1 MFLSKIWFIL
11 VAMLAGV
18 AFSVALTAP
27 RPMAEKLEE
36 LEGQRLD
43 RAQYAAEQMLKV
55 DAHKWIDRVANLGR
69 DLVISEAL
77 DSASRGSGELS
88 VQHKTVEA
96 RLRALLPDL
105 AGAGIASMVAV
116 DGNGRV
122 VARVGDD
129 EKEYGDSI
137 GGAEVVSDALRGY
150 LSDDVWGTG
159 GQLLRVAGAP
169 VLSKGRDRVVG
180 ALYVGADT
188 GRTFAERLKKN
199 LDVDV
204 ALLLMGKVVAS
215 TLDTRSLGL
224 LPEIVDQHRAEIDD
238 VKRTP
243 ALSFEVDGDTYLVVA
258 AAFPG
263 QAAEQQGYYA
273 LIGHKPARADLGS
286 VLANTSA
293 RDLRWSAFP
302 WLSLVGAL
310 LAMIAIGLFL
320 QRYEVEWPIERMRTE
335 LRRLSKGEIARLD
348 DHRFGGHF
356 GGIARDVNAALDHAG
371 ASISQVGVAAGG
383 ADGNAAT
390 AEPARLG
397 GPMGGLAPSG
407 PAAPRGT
414 IRAPGSLFGNAP
426 GPMDGFAPPPPPG
439 FAPPG
444 ATAYP
449 PPSLPAP
456 PLPPGVRTM
465 GRVPAPPPPAA
476 PASPAFR
483 PSEPRTATAATEMAT
498 AFAASGSGS
507 GTGVVSS
514 SDPTS
519 PTQTDSEDDDE
530 MHVRAV
536 YGEFINAKQQ
546 YGESVAGLTLDKFR
560 LRLQENRNSL
570 MARHACRTVRF
581 AVYVK
586 DGKASLR
593 ASPIK

>member
-27 RPMAEKLEE
+27 RPMAQKLEE

-77 DSASRGSGELS
+77 DSASHGNGELS
-88 VQHKTVEA
+88 VQHRTVQA

-105 AGAGIASMVAV
+105 AGAGIASMVAI
-116 DGNGRV
+116 DANGRV
-122 VARVGDD
+122 VARVGAD
-129 EKEYGDSI
+129 EKDYGDNI

-159 GQLLRVAGAP
+159 GELLRVAGAP
-169 VLSKGRDRVVG
+169 VLSKSRDRVVG

-215 TLDTRSLGL
+215 TVDSKTLAL
-224 LPEIVDQHRAEIDD
+224 LPGVIDQHRAEIEE

-243 ALSFEVDGDTYLVVA
+243 ALSFEMDGETLLAVA
-258 AAFPG
+258 ASFPG
-263 QAAEQQGYYA
+263 QASEQQAYYV
-273 LIGHKPARADLGS
+273 LIGHKPAKADLGS

-293 RDLRWSAFP
+293 RDLRWSTFP

-320 QRYEVEWPIERMRTE
+320 QRYEVEWPIVRMRAE
-335 LRRLSKGEIARLD
+335 LRRLVKGEISRLD
-348 DHRFGGHF
+348 DHRFAGHF
-356 GGIARDVNAALDHAG
+356 GGIARDVNAALDHANT
-371 ASISQVGVAAGG
+371 SISQVGVGAA
-383 ADGNAAT
+383 
-390 AEPARLG
+390 P
-397 GPMGGLAPSG
+397 
-407 PAAPRGT
+407 PAAPGLG
-414 IRAPGSLFGNAP
+414 APGPNGSAGPQPGAPGRSGGLGLPAVGLGPTSTPASGAGSLFGVAP
-426 GPMDGFAPPPPPG
+426 GAAAAGDGFAPPPPPG
-439 FAPPG
+439 FAPPAAPSAVPTFG
-444 ATAYP
+444 P
-449 PPSLPAP
+449 PLLPAP
-456 PLPPGVRTM
+456 QLPAGVRAM
-465 GRVPAPPPPAA
+465 SRGPAPALFGASASQAARPAA
-476 PASPAFR
+476 
-483 PSEPRTATAATEMAT
+483 AAP
-498 AFAASGSGS
+498 
-507 GTGVVSS
+507 VVSS
-514 SDPTS
+514 SDPTQS
-519 PTQTDSEDDDE
+519 DSEDDDE
-530 MHVRAV
+530 QHVRGV
-536 YGEFINAKQQ
+536 YSEFLVAKQQ
-546 YGESVAGLTLDKFR
+546 CGESVAGLTLDKFR

-581 AVYVK
+581 AVYIK

-593 ASPIK
+593 ATPVK

>member
-27 RPMAEKLEE
+27 RPMAQKLEE

-77 DSASRGSGELS
+77 DSASHGSGELS
-88 VQHKTVEA
+88 VQHRTVQA

-105 AGAGIASMVAV
+105 AGAGIASMVAI
-116 DGNGRV
+116 DANGRV
-122 VARVGDD
+122 VARVGAD
-129 EKEYGDSI
+129 EKDYGDNI

-159 GQLLRVAGAP
+159 GELLRVAGAP
-169 VLSKGRDRVVG
+169 VLSKSRDRLVG

-215 TLDTRSLGL
+215 TVDSKTLAL
-224 LPEIVDQHRAEIDD
+224 LPGVIDQHRAEIED

-243 ALSFEVDGDTYLVVA
+243 ALSFEVDGETLLAVA
-258 AAFPG
+258 APFPG
-263 QAAEQQGYYA
+263 QASEQQAYYV
-273 LIGHKPARADLGS
+273 LIGHKPAKADLGS

-293 RDLRWSAFP
+293 RDLRWSTFP

-320 QRYEVEWPIERMRTE
+320 QRYEVEWPIARMRAE
-335 LRRLSKGEIARLD
+335 LRRLVKGEMSRLD
-348 DHRFGGHF
+348 DHRFAGHF
-356 GGIARDVNAALDHAG
+356 GGIARDVNAALDHANT
-371 ASISQVGVAAGG
+371 SISQVGVGAVVPAVPGLGASGPNGAGAAGPQPG
-383 ADGNAAT
+383 IPG
-390 AEPARLG
+390 RG
-397 GPMGGLAPSG
+397 GGLG
-407 PAAPRGT
+407 LPAVTSPAG
-414 IRAPGSLFGNAP
+414 AGSLFGVAP
-426 GPMDGFAPPPPPG
+426 SAPPPAGDGFAPPPPPG
-439 FAPPG
+439 FAPPSAPSAVPTFG
-444 ATAYP
+444 P
-449 PPSLPAP
+449 PVLPVLPAP
-456 PLPPGVRTM
+456 QLPAGVRAM
-465 GRVPAPPPPAA
+465 SRGPAIAPLGQAAPQAARPAA
-476 PASPAFR
+476 GPP
-483 PSEPRTATAATEMAT
+483 
-498 AFAASGSGS
+498 
-507 GTGVVSS
+507 VVSS
-514 SDPTS
+514 SDPTQS
-519 PTQTDSEDDDE
+519 DSEDDDE
-530 MHVRAV
+530 LHMRAV
-536 YGEFINAKQQ
+536 YSEFLVAKQQ
-546 YGESVAGLTLDKFR
+546 CGESVAGLTLDKFR

-581 AVYVK
+581 AVYIK

-593 ASPIK
+593 ATPVK

>member
-96 RLRALLPDL
+96 RLRSLLPDL
-105 AGAGIASMVAV
+105 AGAGIASVVAV

-122 VARVGDD
+122 VARVGED

-169 VLSKGRDRVVG
+169 VLSKSRDRVVG

-215 TLDTRSLGL
+215 TLDTRSLAL
-224 LPEIVDQHRAEIDD
+224 LPEVVDQHRAEIDD

-243 ALSFEVDGDTYLVVA
+243 ALSFEVEGDTYLVVA

-263 QAAEQQGYYA
+263 QAAEQQGYYV

-310 LAMIAIGLFL
+310 LAMIAIGLLL

-356 GGIARDVNAALDHAG
+356 GGIARDVNAALDHAN
-371 ASISQVGVAAGG
+371 AAISQVGIGAGG
-383 ADGNAAT
+383 AEGAAT
-390 AEPARLG
+390 AEPARMG
-397 GPMGGLAPSG
+397 GPTGVPMPPTPG
-407 PAAPRGT
+407 APRGAVP
-414 IRAPGSLFGNAP
+414 APGSLFGNVP

-456 PLPPGVRTM
+456 PLPPGVRAM
-465 GRVPAPPPPAA
+465 GRVPAPPSSAA

-483 PSEPRTATAATEMAT
+483 PSEARTETATATAA
-498 AFAASGSGS
+498 AFAAAGSGA

-546 YGESVAGLTLDKFR
+546 CGESVAGLTLDKFR

-593 ASPIK
+593 ASPVK

>member
-27 RPMAEKLEE
+27 RPMAQKLEE

-77 DSASRGSGELS
+77 DSASHGSGELS
-88 VQHKTVEA
+88 VQHRTVQA
-96 RLRALLPDL
+96 RLHALLPDL
-105 AGAGIASMVAV
+105 AGAGIASMVAI
-116 DGNGRV
+116 DANGRV
-122 VARVGDD
+122 VARVGAD
-129 EKEYGDSI
+129 EKDYGDNI

-159 GQLLRVAGAP
+159 GELLRVAGAP
-169 VLSKGRDRVVG
+169 VLSKSRDRVVG

-215 TLDTRSLGL
+215 TVESKTLAL
-224 LPEIVDQHRAEIDD
+224 LPGVIDQHRAEIED

-243 ALSFEVDGDTYLVVA
+243 ALSFEVNGETLLAVA
-258 AAFPG
+258 ASFPG
-263 QAAEQQGYYA
+263 QASEQQAYYV
-273 LIGHKPARADLGS
+273 LIGHKPAKADLGS

-310 LAMIAIGLFL
+310 VAMIAIGLFL
-320 QRYEVEWPIERMRTE
+320 QRYEVEWPIARMRAE
-335 LRRLSKGEIARLD
+335 LRRLVKGEMSRLD
-348 DHRFGGHF
+348 DHRFAGHF
-356 GGIARDVNAALDHAG
+356 GGIARDVNAALDHANT
-371 ASISQVGVAAGG
+371 SISQVGVGVAAPALGVPVPNGAAGPQAG
-383 ADGNAAT
+383 A
-390 AEPARLG
+390 PAPGRS
-397 GPMGGLAPSG
+397 GGLGLPAVGPTSTTGAGSG
-407 PAAPRGT
+407 A
-414 IRAPGSLFGNAP
+414 GSLFGAAP
-426 GPMDGFAPPPPPG
+426 SPPAAGDGFAAPPPPG
-439 FAPPG
+439 FAPPAAPSAVPTFG
-444 ATAYP
+444 P
-449 PPSLPAP
+449 PLLPGPQLPVGVRAMSRGPAP
-456 PLPPGVRTM
+456 
-465 GRVPAPPPPAA
+465 APFGSSASQAA
-476 PASPAFR
+476 R
-483 PSEPRTATAATEMAT
+483 PSAGPP
-498 AFAASGSGS
+498 
-507 GTGVVSS
+507 VVSS
-514 SDPTS
+514 SDPTQS
-519 PTQTDSEDDDE
+519 DSEDDDE
-530 MHVRAV
+530 QHVRAV
-536 YGEFINAKQQ
+536 YSEFLVAKQQ
-546 YGESVAGLTLDKFR
+546 CGESVAGLTLDKFR

-581 AVYVK
+581 AVYIK

-593 ASPIK
+593 ATPVK

>member
-1 MFLSKIWFIL
+1 
-11 VAMLAGV
+11 
-18 AFSVALTAP
+18 
-27 RPMAEKLEE
+27 
-36 LEGQRLD
+36 
-43 RAQYAAEQMLKV
+43 
-55 DAHKWIDRVANLGR
+55 
-69 DLVISEAL
+69 
-77 DSASRGSGELS
+77 
-88 VQHKTVEA
+88 
-96 RLRALLPDL
+96 
-105 AGAGIASMVAV
+105 
-116 DGNGRV
+116 
-122 VARVGDD
+122 
-129 EKEYGDSI
+129 
-137 GGAEVVSDALRGY
+137 
-150 LSDDVWGTG
+150 
-159 GQLLRVAGAP
+159 
-169 VLSKGRDRVVG
+169 
-180 ALYVGADT
+180 
-188 GRTFAERLKKN
+188 
-199 LDVDV
+199 
-204 ALLLMGKVVAS
+204 
-215 TLDTRSLGL
+215 

-243 ALSFEVDGDTYLVVA
+243 ALSFEVDGETDLVVA
-258 AAFPG
+258 GAFPG

-371 ASISQVGVAAGG
+371 ASISQVGVGAGG
-383 ADGNAAT
+383 ADGNAAI
-390 AEPARLG
+390 AESARIG
-397 GPMGGLAPSG
+397 GPPAGLAPPA
-407 PAAPRGT
+407 PAASRGAVP
-414 IRAPGSLFGNAP
+414 APGSLFGNAP

-444 ATAYP
+444 ATAYA

-465 GRVPAPPPPAA
+465 GRVPAPSSA

-483 PSEPRTATAATEMAT
+483 PAEPRTAPAMAAPTEMAT
-498 AFAASGSGS
+498 AAAFAASASGS

-546 YGESVAGLTLDKFR
+546 CGESVAGLTLDKFR

-593 ASPIK
+593 ASPVK